1 MSASVAEGQSQTVGD
16 ETVATIQSV
25 ESEPATVVLESED
38 GELHEREHPQNMDVT
53 LIVELRT
60 SETATGVSFQG
71 QQLSLGSSI
80 VLTFDTMTVEGE
92 VRSLERTRTR
102 WRVEFSSTN
111 CTTFALQSVP
121 IKSDTLRTSKSHS
134 DAVTS
139 EITLVK

>member
-1 MSASVAEGQSQTVGD
+1 MSASVADGQSQTVGG
-16 ETVATIQSV
+16 EAVATIQSV

-92 VRSLERTRTR
+92 VRSLE
-102 WRVEFSSTN
+102 
-111 CTTFALQSVP
+111 
-121 IKSDTLRTSKSHS
+121 
-134 DAVTS
+134 
-139 EITLVK
+139 